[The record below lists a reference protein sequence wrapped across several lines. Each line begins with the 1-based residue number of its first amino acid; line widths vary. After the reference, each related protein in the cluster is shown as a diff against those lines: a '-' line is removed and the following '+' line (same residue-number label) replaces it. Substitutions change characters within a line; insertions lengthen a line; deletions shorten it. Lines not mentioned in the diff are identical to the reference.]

1 MAITDQNMTDQ
12 NTVVVA
18 QKPLVLVN
26 FKDYEIAVGMG
37 AIDMLNMHEEV
48 FSELPDLA
56 NIVVAVHPTDL
67 REACKASEKVSVFS
81 QSADYLTRG
90 SDGLPKATQTGRLTP
105 RILCAIGVRGALVNH
120 AENPRTNEEI
130 KMIVEDFKSY
140 DPNFVLVV
148 CAENVDRALS
158 ILNVCKPDYVALE
171 PPELIGGDV
180 SVTTKEDVVREAVG
194 KVGGT
199 LLVGAGVKTR
209 EDLKKAL
216 ELGCAGV
223 LLASGVVKPKDKTP
237 KQALIDLIK

>member
-1 MAITDQNMTDQ
+1 METTDQNVTNQ
-12 NTVVVA
+12 NALVVK

-26 FKDYEIAVGMG
+26 FKDYEVAIGMG

-56 NIVVAVHPTDL
+56 NIVVGIHPTDL
-67 REACKASEKVSVFS
+67 RDVCKASENVSVFS

-105 RILCAIGVRGALVNH
+105 RILCGMGVKGALVNH
-120 AENPRTNEEI
+120 AENPRTDEEI

-140 DPNFVLVV
+140 DPNFTLVV
-148 CAENVDRALS
+148 CAENVERALG
-158 ILNVCKPDYVALE
+158 ILNVCKPDYIALE

-180 SVTTKEDVVREAVG
+180 SVTTKVDVVKEAVE
-194 KVGGT
+194 KVGET
-199 LLVGAGVKTR
+199 LLVGAGVKTG
-209 EDLKKAL
+209 EDLQKAL